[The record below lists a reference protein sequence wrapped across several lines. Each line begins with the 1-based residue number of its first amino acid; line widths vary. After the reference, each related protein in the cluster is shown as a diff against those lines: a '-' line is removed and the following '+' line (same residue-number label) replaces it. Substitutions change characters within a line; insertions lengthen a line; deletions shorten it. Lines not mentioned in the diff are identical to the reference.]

1 MRTVHA
7 ELRKLIGLP
16 ATWLSV
22 GAAVVLPAA
31 FTLLTSRQITDGRK
45 LGVENASA
53 STIDLAFAEFQFTM
67 LAAVVLGV
75 VASASEYTPSSNTP
89 GAGRQV
95 TTSMLSCPGR
105 IRLLMAKATA
115 LLAVAVTTSAASIG
129 LAMAVATGNEPEWG
143 DPVGR
148 FAGAVIYWCAVAF
161 MSCAIGLAVRNTAV
175 PIVVLGVNLSAVSFS
190 FLLLQVTPLARYLPD
205 LAGAGL
211 LLRDVTFEPL
221 PAVTGG
227 LVMWVWVVGLWLLA
241 GALFVRRD
249 V

>member
-1 MRTVHA
+1 MRAVHA

-16 ATWLSV
+16 GVWVAV
-22 GAAVVLPAA
+22 GAAIVLPAA
-31 FTLLTSRQITDGRK
+31 FTLLTIRQITDGREAE
-45 LGVENASA
+45 VENAFA
-53 STIDLAFAEFQFTM
+53 STVDLAFAEFQLTM

-75 VASASEYTPSSNTP
+75 VASASEYTPSSTTP

-105 IRLLMAKATA
+105 LRLLMAKVTA
-115 LLAVAVTTSAASIG
+115 LLVVAVTTSASSIG
-129 LAMAVATGNEPEWG
+129 LAMAVAAGKVPEWG
-143 DPVGR
+143 DAVGR
-148 FAGAVIYWCAVAF
+148 FVGAVIYWCAVAF
-161 MSCAIGLAVRNTAV
+161 MSCAIGLAVRNTVV

-190 FLLLQVTPLARYLPD
+190 LLLLKVTPLARYLPD

-221 PAVTGG
+221 PPVTGG
-227 LVMWVWVVGLWLLA
+227 MVMWVWVVGLWLLA